1 MNAKKSSQQAV
12 SAAKEPTSSAVIKI
26 INRELRGLMM
36 HGCRH
41 EKGLKV
47 LRNLIAHEE
56 HHNELAPLLRQL
68 KNFLEGDLDSNQ
80 KTLMDLINATA
91 RAELMAAR
99 SSMNSHPI
107 VTPSPGSIG
116 WNRNFSFISHEEDM
130 ENFDGE
136 DRSVSTPLT
145 SDRIRS
151 ARSALV
157 SGSPMRLT
165 SLRRNLRQGNFG
177 DFRIIPQLLESL
189 NDPDEECARFIGEE
203 IIPQVA
209 LRYAP
214 SIARDISPIGSPK
227 DIRSFRSLAV
237 MKPREANRKGL
248 ELYPVASEKFRAEII
263 FHLARQSSCLE
274 LAIRESDSSSSHIS
288 SAAIKG
294 LAYASWENKYQ
305 FFGKLFQSGQ
315 KWKNLKTFW
324 RSFSNNEIQSIIW
337 ERLNSGLIHI
347 ANAQEVGKKILDIDP
362 EEMADLVGCLNPS
375 ILSPV
380 QISAIT
386 DFFERRSEIQ
396 AHFAGSVFSSRID
409 RLMHSI
415 VLWLADA
422 HEING
427 SVILAHF
434 SEPIPADCFEDYFFA
449 CLENLR
455 PDTFFDQFHQYYFLS
470 DEASCRKTRVME
482 DFFCRSIEHPE
493 FGLND
498 YMKTQGISWD
508 PRWKKLAAQL
518 PENFVILAVFFA
530 SPETT
535 DFLQRF
541 WNRLER
547 MDCESRDFRLSLR
560 GLLNMQEADAEEFLR
575 QRLVELHH
583 NITKE
588 FFQQTGRVSR
598 LRAAYNSLAPLC
610 ALVPQ
615 SRLGHW
621 RESHPDI
628 EAFGQA
634 GNHLNEVEFK

>member
-1 MNAKKSSQQAV
+1 MNPNNPSQNVVPPDMTQRSYAV
-12 SAAKEPTSSAVIKI
+12 LKI
-26 INRELRGLMM
+26 INRELKGLMM

-47 LRNLIAHEE
+47 LSNMITREG
-56 HHNELAPLLRQL
+56 HHTELAPLLNQL
-68 KNFLEGDLDSNQ
+68 RNFLDGDPDRSQ
-80 KTLMDLINATA
+80 EKLIHLVNATS
-91 RAELMAAR
+91 RAILLTAR
-99 SSMNSHPI
+99 SSLSVNPP
-107 VTPSPGSIG
+107 VPPSPGGIG
-116 WNRNFSFISHEEDM
+116 WNRNFSFISTEEEM
-130 ENFDGE
+130 ENFDAE
-136 DRSVSTPLT
+136 DRSVSTPMT

-165 SLRRNLRQGNFG
+165 SLRRNLSLGNFG

-203 IIPQVA
+203 VIPQVA
-209 LRYAP
+209 LGFAQ
-214 SIARDISPIGSPK
+214 SIARDISPMGSPK
-227 DIRSFRSLAV
+227 DIRAFRSLAV

-248 ELYPVASEKFRAEII
+248 ALYPLASEKFRAEII

-274 LAIRESDSSSSHIS
+274 LAIRESDSPSDLIRA
-288 SAAIKG
+288 AAIKG
-294 LAYASWENKYQ
+294 LAYAAWENKYQ
-305 FFGKLFQSGQ
+305 FFSKLFQVRQ
-315 KWKNLKTFW
+315 KWNGLKTFW
-324 RSFSNNEIQSIIW
+324 RSFTNNEIQSIIW
-337 ERLNSGLIHI
+337 DRLDSGFNHI
-347 ANAQEVGKKILDIDP
+347 ANAQEVGKRILETDP
-362 EEMADLVGCLNPS
+362 EELGDLVACLNPS

-386 DFFERRSEIQ
+386 SFFEKRSELLS
-396 AHFAGSVFSSRID
+396 HFAGSRFSLRLD
-409 RLMHSI
+409 RLMHAI

-434 SEPIPADCFEDYFFA
+434 SEPIPVDCFEDYFFA

-470 DEASCRKTRVME
+470 DEASCRKCRVME

-508 PRWKKLAAQL
+508 PRWRKLVVQL
-518 PENFVILAVFFA
+518 PEAVVAPAVFFA
-530 SPETT
+530 TPQTT
-535 DFLQRF
+535 EFSQRF

-598 LRAAYNSLAPLC
+598 LRAAYNSLTPLC
-610 ALVPQ
+610 SLVTR
-615 SRLGHW
+615 SRLTHW
-621 RESHPDI
+621 RESHPHI
-628 EAFGQA
+628 EAFQ
-634 GNHLNEVEFK
+634 EFNSSTDTVQFK